1 MLWVTLIYRA
11 FIIPL
16 CFQETM
22 NHGHTLGLF
31 KNFYSFTW
39 QLTCIHTRNLQRSP
53 SRSFLSRRH
62 QGETVVRIGRSFVD
76 SLTQTDAGC
85 RHSTKPR
92 RRSRLWIETFV
103 IFM

>member
-62 QGETVVRIGRSFVD
+62 
-76 SLTQTDAGC
+76 
-85 RHSTKPR
+85 PR
-92 RRSRLWIETFV
+92 RNGSSNWKVVCWFFNTDRRRLQALHETPKTQSSMNRNFCYLH
-103 IFM
+103 